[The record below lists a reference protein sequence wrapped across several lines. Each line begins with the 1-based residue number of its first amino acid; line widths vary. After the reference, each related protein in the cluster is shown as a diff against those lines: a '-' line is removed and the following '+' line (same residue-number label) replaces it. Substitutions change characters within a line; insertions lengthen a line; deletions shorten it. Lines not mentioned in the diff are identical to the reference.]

1 MKYIIYYFK
10 FKKGGFMKKSKKIP
24 YSFRITEDL
33 LKKLER
39 YAAQKEI
46 PAALVIRQ
54 ALKKFLPANISNN

>member
-1 MKYIIYYFK
+1 
-10 FKKGGFMKKSKKIP
+10 MKKSKKIP